1 MSPAPLPAPAGL
13 ELLLTPENLSRAG
26 HDEPPASCAPD
37 DMMMPLDEPRPVRE
51 LRQRQ
56 GYHWY

>member
-13 ELLLTPENLSRAG
+13 ELLLTPENLLRAG
-26 HDEPPASCAPD
+26 HDELPVYSQPEDLSQFT
-37 DMMMPLDEPRPVRE
+37 DEPRPVRE

-56 GYHWY
+56 AYHWY